1 VKFACPRCGK
11 RYSSADEPVQGRVY
25 AIACRC
31 GHTIVVKAPE
41 RPPGE
46 AVAPPATDALA
57 EVPAFSTEARIEER
71 PPAQG
76 EPEPPAAPTPPA
88 PALPD
93 TGEEAARAVETGRFT
108 LVPEL
113 LGEEEEEAAATLSG
127 ERALAPL
134 PPAAAPPALGPARR
148 RRFGVGIAAAALLA
162 VAGAALFLGGS
173 ERAPGPAAPGM
184 PAAEPPT
191 PPPSPAGSAT
201 AAPNPSTAPTPNTT
215 LNTTAN
221 TTATPTTTP
230 TPDRALAATS
240 RQALAPA
247 PREPPRSPDAAPAPT
262 EADPSRPG
270 PLSARQGAAPE
281 SPADRAPGAAAV
293 EAAVNQSQA
302 AFVACVEESLRSEPH
317 LKAAGRR
324 VGLSLT
330 VNQSGTVTATRLDDP
345 DLAGS
350 ALGACL
356 EAVGRKLVLP
366 GYQGE
371 PLEARV
377 PLMLGRAP

>member
-11 RYSSADEPVQGRVY
+11 RYSSADEPVQGRIY
-25 AIACRC
+25 AVACRC

-41 RPPGE
+41 PPPGE

-57 EVPAFSTEARIEER
+57 EVPAFSTEARVEER

-76 EPEPPAAPTPPA
+76 EPEPPATPTPA

-93 TGEEAARAVETGRFT
+93 AGAEAARAVETGRFT

-127 ERALAPL
+127 ERALML
-134 PPAAAPPALGPARR
+134 PPAAAAPALDPARR
-148 RRFGVGIAAAALLA
+148 RRFGLGLAAAALLA
-162 VAGAALFLGGS
+162 VAGTAVFLGGS
-173 ERAPGPAAPGM
+173 ERAQGPAAPGT

-191 PPPSPAGSAT
+191 PPSTPAASAT
-201 AAPNPSTAPTPNTT
+201 PTPNTT
-215 LNTTAN
+215 LNTTA
-221 TTATPTTTP
+221 TPTPTPTPTPSERQTATPTP
-230 TPDRALAATS
+230 SRALGATS

-247 PREPPRSPDAAPAPT
+247 PGEPLRSPDTAPAPT
-262 EADPSRPG
+262 EAGPSRPG
-270 PLSARQGAAPE
+270 PLSGRQGAAPE
-281 SPADRAPGAAAV
+281 PPADRVPGAAAV

-302 AFVACVEESLRSEPH
+302 AFAACVEESLRSEPH

-324 VGLSLT
+324 VDLSLT

-350 ALGACL
+350 ALSACL